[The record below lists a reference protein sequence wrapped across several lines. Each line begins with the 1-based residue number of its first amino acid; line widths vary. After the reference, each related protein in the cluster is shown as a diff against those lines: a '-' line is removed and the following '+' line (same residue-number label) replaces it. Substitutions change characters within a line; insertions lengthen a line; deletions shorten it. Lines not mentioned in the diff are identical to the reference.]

1 MRSYGWCPVRI
12 AVSAI
17 EGRSRHWG
25 TGVGGMSW
33 PGQPTLALQ
42 RGAFLPLLGWRLW
55 EVGAS
60 SQQNSLPW
68 RPGTH
73 QQSISFLSLCSWALR
88 KDASPGD
95 TNAPTDPSDVLRNPQ
110 TPGVT
115 FQ

>member
-1 MRSYGWCPVRI
+1 MW
-12 AVSAI
+12 AT
-17 EGRSRHWG
+17 EGQSRHRG

-42 RGAFLPLLGWRLW
+42 RGAFLPLLDWRLW

-68 RPGTH
+68 WPGTH
-73 QQSISFLSLCSWALR
+73 QQSISFLSLCPWALR

-95 TNAPTDPSDVLRNPQ
+95 TNAPPDPSDALRNPQ